1 MGLGSNEVL
10 CYIHLH
16 THYEGKTITTTFES
30 HNATDSERL
39 GHLSGVTQQAE
50 LVPGHLACVHKPS
63 SLSQMTTHC
72 PQPLFGGG
80 QGTQRARC
88 GKLPLL
94 SVTTAYHL

>member
-39 GHLSGVTQQAE
+39 GHLSGVTQQAG

-72 PQPLFGGG
+72 PQPLFGGVKG
-80 QGTQRARC
+80 LKEPGVGNC
-88 GKLPLL
+88 L
-94 SVTTAYHL
+94 SYL